1 MNTIPSDI
9 DYERVHNM
17 RSGLKRRGLILALM
31 VVLALV
37 AAACS
42 SDSEETTTTAG
53 ETGDTTTTS
62 EAMMSDAAVG
72 MAYDIG
78 GRGDQ
83 SFNDSA
89 AEGLD
94 RAVADYGI
102 TPTEL
107 EPNAGGEN
115 REENLRLLAEAGNE
129 LVFAVGFAFADSL
142 TAAAPDFADTNFA
155 IIDAVVD
162 APNVAS
168 LLFAEEQGSALVGAA
183 AALKS
188 ETGKIG
194 FIGGVDVDLIKKF
207 EAGYVFGAQQIN
219 PDIEVLVQYLTSVPD
234 FSGFADPAKGKE
246 AGTAMYEDGAD
257 VVFHA
262 AGGSGAGLFEAAKE
276 YSEANTHV
284 WAIGV
289 DSDQYNQV
297 SDDLKPYI
305 LTSMI
310 KRVDVAVY
318 ATISSF
324 VSDGQQS
331 GVLSFDLGADGVGYS
346 TSGGY
351 IDDITDQLD
360 EMRASIIAG
369 DVEVPTTPEA

>member
-1 MNTIPSDI
+1 
-9 DYERVHNM
+9 M
-17 RSGLKRRGLILALM
+17 RSGFKRRGAVFALLL
-31 VVLALV
+31 VLALV

-42 SDSEETTTTAG
+42 SGEGGDTTTTAG
-53 ETGDTTTTS
+53 DSTTTTGDMVMDGPS
-62 EAMMSDAAVG
+62 VG

-89 AEGLD
+89 AAGLD
-94 RAVADYGI
+94 AAMVDFGVA
-102 TPTEL
+102 PTEL

-129 LVFAVGFAFADSL
+129 LVFGIGFAFIDSL
-142 TAAAPDFADTNFA
+142 TAAAGDFPDTNFA
-155 IIDAVVD
+155 IVDGVVD

-168 LLFAEEQGSALVGAA
+168 LIFAEEQGSALVGAA

-188 ETGKIG
+188 TTGKIG
-194 FIGGVDVDLIKKF
+194 FIGGVDIDLIKKF
-207 EAGYVFGAQQIN
+207 QAGYEFGARQIN
-219 PDIEVLVQYLTSVPD
+219 PDIEILVQYLTSVPD
-234 FSGFADPAKGKE
+234 FSGFGDPAKGKE
-246 AGTAMYEDGAD
+246 AATAMFEDGAD

-276 YSEANTHV
+276 ASEASGSQV

-289 DSDQYNQV
+289 DSDQINVV

-310 KRVDVAVY
+310 KRVDVAVFE
-318 ATISSF
+318 TINSF
-324 VSDGQQS
+324 MTDGQQS
-331 GVLSFDLGADGVGYS
+331 GIRVFDLAADGVGYS
-346 TSGGY
+346 TTGGNV
-351 IDDITDQLD
+351 DDIADQLNALRD
-360 EMRASIIAG
+360 QIISG
-369 DVEVPTTPEA
+369 ELEVPTVPGA

>member
-1 MNTIPSDI
+1 
-9 DYERVHNM
+9 M

-42 SDSEETTTTAG
+42 SDSEDTTTTAG
-53 ETGDTTTTS
+53 DVGDTTTTS
-62 EAMMSDAAVG
+62 EAMTSDAAIG

-94 RAVADYGI
+94 RAVTDYGI

-107 EPNAGGEN
+107 EPLAGGEN

-168 LLFAEEQGSALVGAA
+168 LVFAEEQGSALVGAA

-297 SDDLKPYI
+297 GDDLKPYI

-318 ATISSF
+318 ATISSYI
-324 VSDGQQS
+324 SDGQQS
-331 GVLSFDLGADGVGYS
+331 GVLAFDLGADGVGYS